1 MEHTVQIE
9 ESVVELSLDWL
20 LGEVRIHHHD
30 HPYLFIRQT
39 TNQAFP
45 QRYLLHHQV
54 RDGRLVIQDRRK
66 KILSLGLH
74 LYKTDVAI
82 YLPKQQ
88 LQSISLRCKG
98 TNLQAERLKVE
109 NVSCHLTSGKT
120 MLSGEIKHLHL
131 ETVGGLISSRQLV
144 AQRLLLHATSSKVEL
159 TGAFS
164 DVDLHVTGRRM
175 QIHSTKMLDSLKS
188 TSTGAYVKVEIPEND
203 GFTCYVKKR
212 SGAFRNDFSC
222 HLEKGKMV
230 HKNGLRS
237 FEIDIRGGQFLIS
250 HKH

>member
-1 MEHTVQIE
+1 MEHTIQIE

-20 LGEVRIHHHD
+20 LGEVCIQHHD
-30 HPYLFIRQT
+30 HPYLIIRQT
-39 TNQAFP
+39 TNQVFP
-45 QRYLLHHQV
+45 KRYLMHHQV
-54 RDGRLVIQDRRK
+54 KDGRLFIQDRRK
-66 KILSLGLH
+66 KILSFGLQ

-82 YLPKQQ
+82 FLPKQQ
-88 LQSISLRCKG
+88 LQSISIRCKG
-98 TNLQAERLKVE
+98 ANLQAERLKVE
-109 NVSCHLTSGKT
+109 NASCHLTSGKA
-120 MLSGEIKHLHL
+120 MLSGDIKHLHL
-131 ETVGGLISSRQLV
+131 ETVGGLISSRQLT

-175 QIHSTKMLDSLKS
+175 QIHSTNMLNSLKS
-188 TSTGAYVKVEIPEND
+188 TSTGANVKVTIPEND

-222 HLEKGKMV
+222 HREKDKMV

-237 FEIDIRGGQFLIS
+237 FEVDIRGGQFLLS
-250 HKH
+250 HQL

>member
-30 HPYLFIRQT
+30 HPYLIIRQT
-39 TNQAFP
+39 TNQVFP
-45 QRYLLHHQV
+45 KRYLMHHQV
-54 RDGRLVIQDRRK
+54 KDGRLVVQDRRK
-66 KILSLGLH
+66 RIFSLGLH
-74 LYKTDVAI
+74 LYQTDVAI
-82 YLPKQQ
+82 YLPKNQ
-88 LQSISLRCKG
+88 LQSMSIRCKG
-98 TNLQAERLKVE
+98 ANLQAEGLKVE
-109 NVSCHLTSGKT
+109 NVYGHFTSGKT

-131 ETVGGLISSRQLV
+131 ETVGGLISSRELA
-144 AQRLLLHATSSKVEL
+144 AQTLSLHTISSKGEL

-164 DVDLHVTGRRM
+164 DVDLHVTGRRI
-175 QIHSTKMLDSLKS
+175 QLHSKSMLNSLKS
-188 TSTGAYVKVEIPEND
+188 TSTGANVKVAIPEND

-222 HLEKGKMV
+222 HREKENLV

-237 FEIDIRGGQFLIS
+237 FEVDIRGGQFLLS
-250 HKH
+250 HQH

>member
-30 HPYLFIRQT
+30 HPYLIIRQT
-39 TNQAFP
+39 TNQVFP
-45 QRYLLHHQV
+45 KRYLLHHQV

-66 KILSLGLH
+66 RIFSLGLH
-74 LYKTDVAI
+74 LYQTDVAI
-82 YLPKQQ
+82 YLPKNQ
-88 LQSISLRCKG
+88 LQAMSIRCKG
-98 TNLQAERLKVE
+98 ANLQAEGLNVE
-109 NVSCHLTSGKT
+109 NVYGHLTSGKT

-131 ETVGGLISSRQLV
+131 ETVGGLISSRQLA
-144 AQRLLLHATSSKVEL
+144 AQTLSLHATSSKVEL

-164 DVDLHVTGRRM
+164 DVDLHVKGRRM
-175 QIHSTKMLDSLKS
+175 QIHSTSMLNSLKS
-188 TSTGAYVKVEIPEND
+188 ISTGAYVKVAIPEND

-222 HLEKGKMV
+222 HREQKNLV
-230 HKNGLRS
+230 HKNGQRS
-237 FEIDIRGGQFLIS
+237 FEVDIRGGQFLIS
-250 HKH
+250 HQH

>member
-30 HPYLFIRQT
+30 HPYLIIRQT
-39 TNQAFP
+39 TNQVFP
-45 QRYLLHHQV
+45 KRYLLHHQV

-66 KILSLGLH
+66 RIFSLGLH
-74 LYKTDVAI
+74 LYQTDVAI
-82 YLPKQQ
+82 YLPKNQ
-88 LQSISLRCKG
+88 LQAMSIRCKG
-98 TNLQAERLKVE
+98 ANLQAEGLNVE
-109 NVSCHLTSGKT
+109 NVYGHLTSGKT

-131 ETVGGLISSRQLV
+131 ETVGGLISSRQLA
-144 AQRLLLHATSSKVEL
+144 AQTLSLHATSSKVEL

-164 DVDLHVTGRRM
+164 DVDLRVTGRRV
-175 QIHSTKMLDSLKS
+175 QIHSTHMLNSLKS
-188 TSTGAYVKVEIPEND
+188 TSTGAYVKVAIPEND

-222 HLEKGKMV
+222 HREKDKMV
-230 HKNGLRS
+230 HKNGLRT
-237 FEIDIRGGQFLIS
+237 FEVDIRGGQFLLN
-250 HKH
+250 K